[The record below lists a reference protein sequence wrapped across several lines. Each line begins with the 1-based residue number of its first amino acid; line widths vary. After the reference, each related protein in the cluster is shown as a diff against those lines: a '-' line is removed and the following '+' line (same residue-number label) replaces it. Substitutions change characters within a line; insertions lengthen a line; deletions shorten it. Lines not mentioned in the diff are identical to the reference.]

1 MQVNMVIPAGI
12 SRIGAISIQVT
23 VGNATSPPG
32 TTIFV
37 AGQSTAVAQASAPG
51 MTIGGRVPKK
61 RSHVLTVR
69 NRRQAELE
77 LGVQ

>member
-37 AGQSTAVAQASAPG
+37 GPINRGRPG
-51 MTIGGRVPKK
+51 K
-61 RSHVLTVR
+61 RTGDDDWRACPEEAITRLNSP
-69 NRRQAELE
+69 
-77 LGVQ
+77 